1 MEKLSEEKIAAVM
14 TEVPGVLRKLAGE
27 RDSWRERALAAEG
40 HLEKQAHQARI
51 MKIAQIMEDK
61 GLDGGRTMEERVEA
75 LEKKASEG
83 RLDAVEEAI
92 GMVPQSV
99 DMGDLVDVP
108 TGAGASDLEQY
119 LLGDLA

>member
-1 MEKLSEEKIAAVM
+1 
-14 TEVPGVLRKLAGE
+14 
-27 RDSWRERALAAEG
+27 
-40 HLEKQAHQARI
+40 
-51 MKIAQIMEDK
+51 
-61 GLDGGRTMEERVEA
+61 
-75 LEKKASEG
+75 
-83 RLDAVEEAI
+83 VEEAI